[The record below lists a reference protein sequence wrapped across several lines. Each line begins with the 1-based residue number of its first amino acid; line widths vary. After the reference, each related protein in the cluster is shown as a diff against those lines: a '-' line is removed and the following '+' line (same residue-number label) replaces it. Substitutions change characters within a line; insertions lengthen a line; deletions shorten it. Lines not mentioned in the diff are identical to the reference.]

1 MASYDVS
8 VNENCTA
15 GDSVPSKVRFAVSIA
30 ESLEASDQTGQYA
43 DWNVINSVGET
54 SWTLI
59 NSSMSP

>member
-15 GDSVPSKVRFAVSIA
+15 GDVVSSRVRFAVSVS
-30 ESLEASDQTGQYA
+30 ESSTASDEVSQYA
-43 DWNVINSVGET
+43 DWNVINSVGVT
-54 SWTLI
+54 TWTLI